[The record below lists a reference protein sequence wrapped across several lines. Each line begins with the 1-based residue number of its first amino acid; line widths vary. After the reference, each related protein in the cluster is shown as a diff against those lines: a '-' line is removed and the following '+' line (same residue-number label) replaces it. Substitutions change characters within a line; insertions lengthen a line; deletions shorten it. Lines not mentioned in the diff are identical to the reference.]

1 MKMNRGKWTEAENKE
16 LLRLRKENVGYR
28 RIGAAL
34 KRTPHACTT
43 QYSKIK
49 QHMIR
54 LSQTQSGLTRNN
66 KMWSV
71 EEDRVLKRMIKD
83 ERSMED
89 MIQELKRSEK
99 AIAAR
104 MWMHTAGKK
113 RQKVAPAK
121 VETTTDIGIDN
132 IVAFIRGLQQEN
144 RVLREKLARMKQVL
158 EGEDENTPPYTYPI
172 AKTTPFDK
180 RDYIFRK

>member
-34 KRTPHACTT
+34 KRTPHACTM

-66 KMWSV
+66 KKWSV

-121 VETTTDIGIDN
+121 VETTTDIGIEN

-172 AKTTPFDK
+172 TKTKSFDK
-180 RDYIFRK
+180 RDYIIRK

>member
-34 KRTPHACTT
+34 KRTPHACTM

-66 KMWSV
+66 KKWTV
-71 EEDRVLKRMIKD
+71 KEDRQLKHMMNN
-83 ERSMED
+83 ERSMEN
-89 MIQELKRSEK
+89 MIELLKRSEK

-104 MWMHTAGKK
+104 IWMHTAGKK

-121 VETTTDIGIDN
+121 VETTTDIGIEN

-172 AKTTPFDK
+172 AKTKPFDK
-180 RDYIFRK
+180 RDYIIRK

>member
-104 MWMHTAGKK
+104 IWMHTAGKK
-113 RQKVAPAK
+113 RQKVAPAM
-121 VETTTDIGIDN
+121 TSTDIGIENFID
-132 IVAFIRGLQQEN
+132 FIRGLQQEN

-180 RDYIFRK
+180 RDYIIRK